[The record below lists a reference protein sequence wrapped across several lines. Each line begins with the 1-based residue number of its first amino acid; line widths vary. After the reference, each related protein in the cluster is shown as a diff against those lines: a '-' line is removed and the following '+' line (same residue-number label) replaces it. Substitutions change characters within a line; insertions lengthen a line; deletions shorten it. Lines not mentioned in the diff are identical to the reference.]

1 MATKTH
7 YTYSQNSDTIA
18 HSDRELYHLQS
29 LLQAAGPE
37 TFGYTIV
44 WTIFVKWS
52 WHRQYLKRNK
62 GQLHCFVTYR

>member
-44 WTIFVKWS
+44 
-52 WHRQYLKRNK
+52 
-62 GQLHCFVTYR
+62 